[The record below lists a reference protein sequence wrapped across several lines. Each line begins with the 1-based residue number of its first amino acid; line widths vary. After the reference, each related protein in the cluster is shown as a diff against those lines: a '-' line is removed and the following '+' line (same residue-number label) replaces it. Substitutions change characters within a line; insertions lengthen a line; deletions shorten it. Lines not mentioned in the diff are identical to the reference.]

1 MKGKCFLFLEFM
13 SILLCLLIFS
23 CKDNTNIDNINI
35 QKYLQAKK
43 LFNEALYNQS
53 LLKLQ
58 EIEKID
64 TLKNNVNFLQ
74 GKNYFFLSLYDKALV
89 KFLLNTNS
97 NESFIWQARTYF
109 QKENYEKAIS
119 ILNYLLEKDE
129 TDPRV
134 YALAADVYNAK
145 GNTDTAILLYKKALL
160 YENDLAKARFEYARL
175 LYKYKQFDTAIL
187 ELKNNSII
195 LEAEN
200 PMAQAS
206 SDLLKILMKDGKK

>member
-1 MKGKCFLFLEFM
+1 MKRKYFLFLEYV
-13 SILLCLLIFS
+13 SILLCLLIVS
-23 CKDNTNIDNINI
+23 CKEGISIEKADI

-53 LLKLQ
+53 LLKLK

-74 GKNYFFLSLYDKALV
+74 GKNYFFLSLYDEAIH

-109 QKENYEKAIS
+109 QKGNNEKAIS

-134 YALAADVYNAK
+134 YTLAADIYNAQ
-145 GNTDTAILLYKKALL
+145 GNIATAIQLYKKALL

-175 LYKYKQFDTAIL
+175 LYKYKQIDDSIL
-187 ELKNNSII
+187 ELKKNSLI
-195 LEAEN
+195 LEREN

-206 SDLLKILMKDGKK
+206 YDLLGIINKDGEK